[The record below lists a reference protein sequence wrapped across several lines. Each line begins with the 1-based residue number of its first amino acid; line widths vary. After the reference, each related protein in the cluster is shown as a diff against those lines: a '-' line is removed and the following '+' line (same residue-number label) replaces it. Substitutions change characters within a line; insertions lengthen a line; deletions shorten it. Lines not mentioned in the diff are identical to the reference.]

1 MSFLLQFKFTNKHLL
16 ILLIMMGESN
26 NLGTNRCDYS
36 HERITYLLSII
47 GWIIIESFWQQMLK
61 IRLRFALVLFLA
73 IVSAM
78 SLGSSVVSADS
89 ATIEVLRVD
98 GTIVPVVA
106 NYLDRGISRAESD
119 GATACIIE
127 LDTPG
132 GLLNATE
139 DIVQRILN
147 AEVPIVVY
155 VSPSGSWAASAGTF
169 ITIAA
174 HVAVMAPGTSI
185 GAAHPV
191 TVGEEMPEEVSKK
204 VTEYS
209 SAWIRS
215 IAEIRGRD
223 PEQAEL
229 AVTESK
235 SFTASEAVEAKL
247 IDFQADDMESLIH
260 QLNGRKVTLASGKEV
275 IIDTTGYM
283 LVRDEMNSIERFLH
297 VISDPNIAYI
307 LLSLATIGL
316 ITEISNP
323 GLIFPGVVGGICL
336 FLAFYSLGV
345 LSAYWAGVL
354 LILLAFGLFAAEIF
368 TPAFGIL
375 TAGGVGSLVIGSLI
389 LFSHSSPAMEVNRG
403 LIAGVTIIIAA
414 FITFIVG
421 AVVRGQ
427 RRRVET
433 GAEGLVGRVAVAK
446 TRLDPKGTVLVEGER
461 WMATVDGGIVE
472 PGEEVTVTEVEGLKL
487 IVTKKK
493 SQRRRR

>member
-1 MSFLLQFKFTNKHLL
+1 
-16 ILLIMMGESN
+16 
-26 NLGTNRCDYS
+26 
-36 HERITYLLSII
+36 
-47 GWIIIESFWQQMLK
+47 MLK
-61 IRLRFALVLFLA
+61 VRLRFALILFLA
-73 IVSAM
+73 TLSAM
-78 SLGSSVVSADS
+78 AFISSVVNADS
-89 ATIEVLRVD
+89 SDIEILSVD

-106 NYLDRGISRAESD
+106 NYLDRGISRAEANESI
-119 GATACIIE
+119 ACIIE
-127 LDTPG
+127 LNTPG

-147 AEVPIVVY
+147 AKVPIVVY
-155 VSPSGSWAASAGTF
+155 VSPSGGWAASAGTF

-191 TVGEEMPEEVSKK
+191 AVGEEMPEEVSKK

-223 PEQAEL
+223 VEQAEL
-229 AVTESK
+229 AVSESK
-235 SFTASEAVEAKL
+235 SFTASEAVETRL
-247 IDFQADDMESLIH
+247 VDFQANDLESLIH

-275 IIDTTGYM
+275 VIDTTDYV
-283 LVRDEMNSIERFLH
+283 LIRNEMNAIERFLH

-307 LLSLATIGL
+307 MLSLATIGL

-345 LSAYWAGVL
+345 LNAYWAGVL
-354 LILLAFGLFAAEIF
+354 LILLAFGLFVAELF

-375 TAGGVGSLVIGSLI
+375 TAGGLTSLVFGSLV
-389 LFSHSSPAMEVNRG
+389 LFSHTPAMEVNRG
-403 LIAGVTIIIAA
+403 LIAGVTVVIAA
-414 FITFIVG
+414 FVIFVVS

-427 RRRVET
+427 RRRAAT
-433 GAEGLVGRVAVAK
+433 GAEALVGKVAVAK
-446 TRLDPKGTVLVEGER
+446 TPLDPKGTVLVDGEH
-461 WMATVDGGIVE
+461 WTATVDSGKVE
-472 PGEEVTVTEVEGLKL
+472 PGEEVTVIEVEGLKL

-493 SQRRRR
+493 TKRRRR

>member
-1 MSFLLQFKFTNKHLL
+1 MAF
-16 ILLIMMGESN
+16 
-26 NLGTNRCDYS
+26 
-36 HERITYLLSII
+36 
-47 GWIIIESFWQQMLK
+47 
-61 IRLRFALVLFLA
+61 
-73 IVSAM
+73 VS
-78 SLGSSVVSADS
+78 SGVSADS
-89 ATIEVLRVD
+89 PDIEILHVD

-106 NYLDRGISRAESD
+106 NYLDRGISRAESE
-119 GATACIIE
+119 GAVACIIE
-127 LDTPG
+127 LNTPG

-147 AEVPIVVY
+147 ARVPIVVY

-215 IAEIRGRD
+215 IAEVRGRD
-223 PEQAEL
+223 AEQAEL
-229 AVTESK
+229 AVSESK
-235 SFTASEAVEAKL
+235 SFTASEAVAARL
-247 IDFQADDMESLIH
+247 IDFQTDDLESLIH
-260 QLNGRKVTLASGKEV
+260 QIDGRKITLASGEEV
-275 IIDTTGYM
+275 VINTSGYM
-283 LVRDEMNSIERFLH
+283 LGRNEMNAVERFLQ

-345 LSAYWAGVL
+345 LNAYWAGVL
-354 LILLAFGLFAAEIF
+354 LILLAFGLFVAEVF

-375 TAGGVGSLVIGSLI
+375 TAGGITSLVIGSLV

-403 LIAGVTIIIAA
+403 LIAGVTIGIAA
-414 FITFIVG
+414 FIVFVVG

-427 RRRVET
+427 RRRVAT
-433 GAEGLVGRVAVAK
+433 GAEGLIGRVAIAK
-446 TRLDPKGTVLVEGER
+446 TSLAPKGKVLVDGEL
-461 WMATVDGGIVE
+461 WTAVIDSDKVE
-472 PGEEVTVTEVEGLKL
+472 PGEEVMITKVEGLKL
-487 IVTKKK
+487 LVT
-493 SQRRRR
+493 QRKTKGRKR

>member
-1 MSFLLQFKFTNKHLL
+1 MFKV
-16 ILLIMMGESN
+16 
-26 NLGTNRCDYS
+26 
-36 HERITYLLSII
+36 
-47 GWIIIESFWQQMLK
+47 
-61 IRLRFALVLFLA
+61 RLRFIAFLFVA
-73 IVSAM
+73 ILSAIAFV
-78 SLGSSVVSADS
+78 SSVVNADS
-89 ATIEVLRVD
+89 SDIQILSVD

-106 NYLDRGISRAESD
+106 NYIDRGINRAESE
-119 GATACIIE
+119 GAVVCIIE

-169 ITIAA
+169 ITVAA

-235 SFTASEAVEAKL
+235 SFTASEALEARL
-247 IDFQADDMESLIH
+247 IDFQADDLESLIS
-260 QLNGRKVTLASGKEV
+260 QINGRKVTLASGKEV
-275 IIDTTGYM
+275 VIDTTDYV
-283 LVRDEMNSIERFLH
+283 LSSNEMNSVERLLH

-307 LLSLATIGL
+307 LLTLATIGL

-345 LSAYWAGVL
+345 LNAYWAGVL
-354 LILLAFGLFAAEIF
+354 LILLAFGLFAAELF

-375 TAGGVGSLVIGSLI
+375 TAGGLTSLVFGSLV
-389 LFSHSSPAMEVNRG
+389 LFSHSSPAMEVNKG
-403 LIAGVTIIIAA
+403 LIAGVTIVIAA
-414 FITFIVG
+414 FVTFVIG

-427 RRRVET
+427 RRRAAT
-433 GAEGLVGRVAVAK
+433 GAEALVGKVAVAK
-446 TRLDPKGTVLVEGER
+446 TPLDPKGTVLVDGEH
-461 WMATVDGGIVE
+461 WTATVDSGKVE
-472 PGEEVTVTEVEGLKL
+472 LGEEVKITKVEGLRL
-487 IVTKKK
+487 IVSKKIK
-493 SQRRRR
+493 RRRR

>member
-1 MSFLLQFKFTNKHLL
+1 
-16 ILLIMMGESN
+16 
-26 NLGTNRCDYS
+26 
-36 HERITYLLSII
+36 
-47 GWIIIESFWQQMLK
+47 MLK
-61 IRLRFALVLFLA
+61 VRLRFALILFLA
-73 IVSAM
+73 TLSAM
-78 SLGSSVVSADS
+78 AFISSVVNADS
-89 ATIEVLRVD
+89 SDIEILSVD

-106 NYLDRGISRAESD
+106 NYLDRGIGRAESE
-119 GATACIIE
+119 GAVACIIE
-127 LDTPG
+127 LNTPG

-147 AEVPIVVY
+147 AKVPIVVY

-169 ITIAA
+169 ITVAA

-191 TVGEEMPEEVSKK
+191 AVGQEMPEEVSKK

-215 IAEIRGRD
+215 IAEVRGRD
-223 PEQAEL
+223 AEQAEL

-235 SFTASEAVEAKL
+235 SFTSSEAVEARL
-247 IDFQADDMESLIH
+247 IDFQANDLESLIH

-275 IIDTTGYM
+275 VIDTTDYM
-283 LVRDEMNSIERFLH
+283 LSRNEMNPVERFLH

-307 LLSLATIGL
+307 MLSLATIGL

-345 LSAYWAGVL
+345 LNAYWAGVL
-354 LILLAFGLFAAEIF
+354 LILLAFGLFAAELF

-375 TAGGVGSLVIGSLI
+375 TAGGLTSLVFGSLV
-389 LFSHSSPAMEVNRG
+389 LFSHTPAMEVNRG
-403 LIAGVTIIIAA
+403 LIAGVTVVIAA
-414 FITFIVG
+414 FVIFVVG

-427 RRRVET
+427 RRRAAT
-433 GAEGLVGRVAVAK
+433 GAEALVGKVAVVK
-446 TRLDPKGTVLVEGER
+446 TPLDPKGTVLVEGEH
-461 WMATVDGGIVE
+461 WTAVIDSGKVE
-472 PGEEVTVTEVEGLKL
+472 PGEEVTITKVEGLRL

-493 SQRRRR
+493 AERRRR

>member
-1 MSFLLQFKFTNKHLL
+1 MFKV
-16 ILLIMMGESN
+16 
-26 NLGTNRCDYS
+26 
-36 HERITYLLSII
+36 
-47 GWIIIESFWQQMLK
+47 
-61 IRLRFALVLFLA
+61 RLRFIAFLFLA
-73 IVSAM
+73 ILSAIAFV
-78 SLGSSVVSADS
+78 SSVVNADS
-89 ATIEVLRVD
+89 SDIQILSVD

-106 NYLDRGISRAESD
+106 NYIDRGINRAESE
-119 GATACIIE
+119 GAVVCIIE

-147 AEVPIVVY
+147 AKVPIVVY

-235 SFTASEAVEAKL
+235 SFTASEALEAGL
-247 IDFQADDMESLIH
+247 IDFQADDLESLIS
-260 QLNGRKVTLASGKEV
+260 QINGRKITLTSGKEV
-275 IIDTTGYM
+275 VIDTTDYV
-283 LVRDEMNSIERFLH
+283 LSRNEMNSVERFLH

-307 LLSLATIGL
+307 LLTLATIGL

-345 LSAYWAGVL
+345 LNAYWAGVL
-354 LILLAFGLFAAEIF
+354 LILLAFGLFVAELF

-375 TAGGVGSLVIGSLI
+375 TAGGLVSLVFGSLV
-389 LFSHSSPAMEVNRG
+389 LFSHSSPAMEVNKG
-403 LIAGVTIIIAA
+403 LIAGVTIVIAA
-414 FITFIVG
+414 FVTFVVG

-427 RRRVET
+427 RRRAAT
-433 GAEGLVGRVAVAK
+433 GAEALVGKVAVAK
-446 TRLDPKGTVLVEGER
+446 TPLDPKGTVLVDGEH
-461 WMATVDGGIVE
+461 WTATVDSGKVE
-472 PGEEVTVTEVEGLKL
+472 LGEEVKITKVEGLRL
-487 IVTKKK
+487 IVSKKIK
-493 SQRRRR
+493 RRRR